1 MTSKLRILATFLS
14 LCVFVAIAPAAEM
27 AVTFLSI
34 NTDTGAISIND
45 TPLVAGTD
53 FTFTLVNSNAGITGG
68 RTWGTPPTI
77 SGYSQI
83 GLFELSSSYLT
94 GYDGISI
101 DAVPDPDP
109 EKNCLWLAGAKP
121 LALAV
126 PGNIIINTLW
136 QQNGSSTW
144 SGTNPGSGAPGV
156 CGGYKGGSGS
166 PYAKSTGDGPGGGSA
181 GDTGGDGSNYGA
193 GGSLVALG
201 APRGGTV
208 MTADFPSDFHEYGGS
223 ITIDGSGPVRDLCGG
238 SGGGN
243 QFGSKNINGGSG
255 GGGAVGFFSTVDSGS
270 ITVTAIASIQANGGG
285 ATGGGGGAGGTIILA
300 SGAIGT
306 VTNDGSLQ
314 AKGGTG
320 GAGNGG
326 GGGEIAIYYGGSAVL
341 GSGTYSVTGANAGHY
356 YTEQLLA
363 PTTGSLTI
371 KKFCDT
377 NQDAVFNGYDEYVA
391 GWEYNV
397 SNVAHGGTYDEDHV
411 TDENGRIDLTGLDA
425 GDYTITET
433 LKKDWTLTTGN
444 SPVVVA
450 VSGGLTHV
458 ENFGNILP
466 GDANMDG
473 MVDGVD
479 FTYLKAN
486 FGQGTEGD
494 PTVWREAN
502 FNYYEGDW
510 LVDGADFTILKA
522 NFGKGEKFTGS
533 PVPEPATL
541 VLLGAALPVLLKR
554 RRNA

>member
-1 MTSKLRILATFLS
+1 MKRIEMVAAMAAAGVVLAMGAAASAQANIEWTGVGVYDPTAEAGQPGDNWVRTEAAANTKSLATFKTDVLNAFNS
-14 LCVFVAIAPAAEM
+14 GIGGVVNFDASDYGESRNDVSNENANAAFG
-27 AVTFLSI
+27 TG
-34 NTDTGAISIND
+34 NTKILNFTADNTLQTMYRDLDFGTDAISGNYGW
-45 TPLVAGTD
+45 TQLKAYGA
-53 FTFTLVNSNAGITGG
+53 FSLLFSITGG
-68 RTWGTPPTI
+68 D
-77 SGYSQI
+77 SGEGI
-83 GLFELSSSYLT
+83 RELGFTMLSRSTS
-94 GYDGISI
+94 
-101 DAVPDPDP
+101 
-109 EKNCLWLAGAKP
+109 
-121 LALAV
+121 
-126 PGNIIINTLW
+126 GNITRTAKAYYSGGGTSDTTSEVVNASGDDTFYHFVAPGAETITKIEFNGASVNANRLQFDDFGFIT
-136 QQNGSSTW
+136 NGSSV
-144 SGTNPGSGAPGV
+144 APG
-156 CGGYKGGSGS
+156 
-166 PYAKSTGDGPGGGSA
+166 GD
-181 GDTGGDGSNYGA
+181 
-193 GGSLVALG
+193 
-201 APRGGTV
+201 
-208 MTADFPSDFHEYGGS
+208 
-223 ITIDGSGPVRDLCGG
+223 
-238 SGGGN
+238 
-243 QFGSKNINGGSG
+243 
-255 GGGAVGFFSTVDSGS
+255 
-270 ITVTAIASIQANGGG
+270 
-285 ATGGGGGAGGTIILA
+285 
-300 SGAIGT
+300 
-306 VTNDGSLQ
+306 
-314 AKGGTG
+314 
-320 GAGNGG
+320 
-326 GGGEIAIYYGGSAVL
+326 
-341 GSGTYSVTGANAGHY
+341 
-356 YTEQLLA
+356 
-363 PTTGSLTI
+363 LTI
-371 KKFCDT
+371 RKFCDT

-444 SPVVVA
+444 SPVVVT